1 MLPNIGI
8 QKVSVSIPAVAINA
22 KIKIVIAL
30 EKGVEPAPET
40 AYMCKYLR

>member
-22 KIKIVIAL
+22 KIKTIKPKINSGEGSRASS
-30 EKGVEPAPET
+30 
-40 AYMCKYLR
+40 